1 MSAFAKIQSSSVFFF
16 YLLLILLPVQLGRH
30 FWPSDAYVFGIRIDY
45 LSPTFYLTDFVIFLL
60 LILWAKELL
69 FGKTKFLKKTFFAI
83 FCFPVALLISAIVRE
98 SWATSIYYVAKIF
111 EMSLLS
117 LFVASKIDF
126 KKQARIILG
135 FLSVGVFW
143 QSLLAI
149 FQFLSQKS
157 LGLWILGE
165 RSFSAQTPGISL
177 VDLSGGQYLRPYGT
191 FPHPNLLGGF
201 LAVTIPALLI
211 LLLVQK
217 KKSRLLISALLL
229 GFVALA
235 LTFSR
240 TSWLVGFGLSL
251 LIVIK
256 FVWERGI
263 KASRG
268 SILTLV
274 GTALV
279 LLFAFPFFV
288 QRVTSFSTTDSH
300 SLILRLKLT
309 SSALSMLR
317 GHPLFGVG
325 PDRFLLFLPGFF
337 DLAETIRWIQP
348 VHNIF
353 LLVAA
358 EAGIFGLISFI
369 ILFFYPIF
377 ELFKRIKKDAFAK
390 IVLLWFLA
398 IYVLA
403 SFDHYFL
410 TLQQGQLI
418 FWIFLGLSWAY
429 LKSER
434 MDKTTSKTVLE

>member
-1 MSAFAKIQSSSVFFF
+1 MSLVAKSQSAPVFFF

-30 FWPSDAYVFGIRIDY
+30 FWPKDSYIFGIRIDY
-45 LSPTFYLTDFVIFLL
+45 LSPTFYLTDVVIFLL
-60 LILWAKELL
+60 LILWAQNLL
-69 FGKTKFLKKTFFAI
+69 VTKRKFSPKIIFAI
-83 FCFPVALLISAIVRE
+83 LCFPIALFVSAVAQGSLG
-98 SWATSIYYVAKIF
+98 TGIYYVAKIF

-117 LFVASKIDF
+117 LFIASEIDF
-126 KKQARIILG
+126 RKQIISILG
-135 FLSVGVFW
+135 LLSIGVFW
-143 QSLLAI
+143 QSLLGI
-149 FQFLSQKS
+149 FQFLGQKS
-157 LGLWILGE
+157 FGLWVLGE

-177 VDLSGGQYLRPYGT
+177 VDLSGGQLLRPYGT

-201 LAVTIPALLI
+201 LAILVPAV
-211 LLLVQK
+211 LLLFLNQK
-217 KKSRLLISALLL
+217 RRSPLLFLVLLP
-229 GFVALA
+229 GFFALA
-235 LTFSR
+235 ITFSR

-256 FVWERGI
+256 FIWGRRI
-263 KASRG
+263 KASWG
-268 SILTLV
+268 GILTAV
-274 GTALV
+274 GAAL
-279 LLFAFPFFV
+279 LFLFAFPFFV
-288 QRVTSFSTTDSH
+288 QRITSFSTTDSH

-317 GHPLFGVG
+317 EHPLFGVG
-325 PDRFLLFLPGFF
+325 PNKFLLFLPSYFN
-337 DLAETIRWIQP
+337 LKETIRWIQP

-377 ELFKRIKKDAFAK
+377 ELFKRIKKDAFSK

-418 FWIFLGLSWAY
+418 FWIFLGLSWSF
-429 LKSER
+429 LKSETPS
-434 MDKTTSKTVLE
+434 KTTSKTVLE